1 MAADRGPSRR
11 DIRDADDSTG
21 DWIERIGPDGK
32 SYRVVNHDNI
42 RRSKLQIQAR
52 HRLISRL
59 LITIHPTPSDDGLL
73 RVSDAM
79 EQARRHFAL
88 DFSHKQSMHGGHGR

>member
-1 MAADRGPSRR
+1 LL
-11 DIRDADDSTG
+11 STG
-21 DWIERIGPDGK
+21 PKTEPKTRRPKIQAKPAQNINGRGNLARLRRVLCLRKTSAHPAAAEDWIERIGPDGK

-59 LITIHPTPSDDGLL
+59 SPKKYGL
-73 RVSDAM
+73 R
-79 EQARRHFAL
+79 
-88 DFSHKQSMHGGHGR
+88 